1 MSDALVDAAEVFAF
15 VVVAVSAGAF
25 VVAAAG
31 AGAGAP
37 VVVVD
42 PTLSAPHAVSVVTGV
57 QHGCA
62 LQFDVLTIL
71 YAW

>member
-1 MSDALVDAAEVFAF
+1 MSDVLVDAAEVLAF

-31 AGAGAP
+31 AGAGAGAP

-42 PTLSAPHAVSVVTGV
+42 PTLSAPHGADSM
-57 QHGCA
+57 
-62 LQFDVLTIL
+62 
-71 YAW
+71 

>member
-1 MSDALVDAAEVFAF
+1 MSDVLVDAAEVLAF

-31 AGAGAP
+31 AGAP

-42 PTLSAPHAVSVVTGV
+42 PTLSAPHAVAVVTGV

-62 LQFDVLTIL
+62 LQLDGLTIL